1 MATLTLTE
9 KVYAIP
15 RRDIEPDPNQPRKT
29 FPAADTN
36 ALAKSLEADGQ
47 QDPCRV
53 RKHPTKPG
61 KYMLID
67 GERRWRAAE
76 EAGLKT
82 LDCLL
87 ETEDIDP
94 ADLLILQAQLNSG
107 KPLTPIEEARVCHT
121 LANAPYNLKQTEI
134 ADRLGLPRTTV
145 GDRIRMMELP
155 KVWLNAIESGKLTTS
170 HAAVLQPYTAI
181 PAKHHAELFNN
192 VFEHYDVSTAIEENR
207 TPTLEELE
215 DALYAEASDY
225 LHPLTGNEVGFKP
238 ADYTGPVLTR
248 KRQYG
253 GTSEERLAADPAL
266 WTPLVEAGKKERE
279 KKRRVERAKETTPAK
294 AAAAER
300 PLIRVPDAVERK
312 RASTGTQYAT
322 QIPQGNIAIYGA
334 GDVHPDKGWYF
345 GGGGNGYLAAA
356 FDPDTLMARLDPEK
370 CTLFEGE
377 SYGGKRFAWL
387 ATRDQAALKVARE
400 AAQQTWVEREKEI
413 VRTLGAKPTKA
424 VANDGFDITGS
435 GTPKLIGRLTEKQE
449 YNTPSPFLFNLY
461 WMARATGLE
470 MPPMRRDQ
478 SNNVAATPLQA
489 ALANLN
495 TLDASRLLSFW
506 LAYDE
511 KKDVEAWINDKA
523 TAFLTELRETKY
535 AWTGGTTETE
545 AEVERPVTTEK
556 KGTRVERTRA
566 TTGRVKK
573 RETRV
578 TAGAELIHE
587 LHTGEEVED

>member
-1 MATLTLTE
+1 MATLTQTE

-29 FPAADTN
+29 FAAADTN

-47 QDPCRV
+47 QDPVLV
-53 RKHPTKPG
+53 RKHPTKTG

-76 EAGLKT
+76 DAGLKT

-87 ETEDIDP
+87 ETEDLDP
-94 ADLLILQAQLNSG
+94 ADLLIRQAQLNSG

-155 KVWLNAIESGKLTTS
+155 KVWLKAIEDGKLTTS

-181 PAKHHAELFNN
+181 PAKHHNELFTN
-192 VFEHYDVSTAIEENR
+192 VIGEYEVATAIEENR
-207 TPTLEELE
+207 APTIDELE
-215 DALYAEASDY
+215 DALYAAASDY
-225 LHPLTGNEVGFKP
+225 LHPLTGSEVGFNPKL
-238 ADYTGPVLTR
+238 YEGPVLER
-248 KRQYG
+248 KRAYG
-253 GTSEERLAADPAL
+253 GGEERLAADPAL
-266 WTPLVEAGKKERE
+266 WTPLVEQGKKERE
-279 KKRRVERAKETTPAK
+279 KKRRKERAQEDSTSK
-294 AAAAER
+294 AAAPER
-300 PLIRVPDAVERK
+300 PLIRVPDSVERK
-312 RASTGTQYAT
+312 HLGNQYAT
-322 QIPQGNIAIYGA
+322 AMPQGHVAIYGA
-334 GDVHPDKGWYF
+334 GAVQPGKGWYF
-345 GGGGNGYLAAA
+345 GAGGNGYLAAA
-356 FDPDTLMARLDPEK
+356 FDPDALMARLDPEK
-370 CTLFEGE
+370 CVLFEGTD
-377 SYGGKRFAWL
+377 YNKNRFAWL
-387 ATRDQAALKVARE
+387 ATRDQAALKAARDVAQNQWATRE
-400 AAQQTWVEREKEI
+400 HDVIT
-413 VRTLGAKPTKA
+413 TLGAKLTKA

-435 GTPKLIGRLTEKQE
+435 GTPKLIGRLTEKQQ
-449 YNTPSPFLFNLY
+449 YNTPSPFLINLY

-478 SNNVAATPLQA
+478 RDQVATTPLQA

-495 TLDASRLLSFW
+495 ALDASRLLSFW